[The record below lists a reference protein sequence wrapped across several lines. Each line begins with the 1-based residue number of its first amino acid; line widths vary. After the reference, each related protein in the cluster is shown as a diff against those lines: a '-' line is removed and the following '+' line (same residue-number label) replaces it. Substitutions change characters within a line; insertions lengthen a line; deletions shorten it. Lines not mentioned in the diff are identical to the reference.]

1 MNLGS
6 TPCRHSVQL
15 YTAAQ
20 AVQYS
25 TSAAPAPCAH
35 NYVVDFTLLHTLAHL
50 SLPIGCKPYIT
61 LATSHTLHRW
71 EATDVWEF
79 FRHHQSFN
87 DAVYLW
93 SYSWLAHLDQP
104 SFIRDLV
111 QALSTWNSLFFSFVR
126 VVLFS
131 SKLTPV
137 AYPNPSQAKDK
148 ILIEAADGQPREEA
162 KGRRT

>member
-1 MNLGS
+1 MNQIINLGS

-111 QALSTWNSLFFSFVR
+111 QALSTWNSLFFLLSAWCF
-126 VVLFS
+126 FPPS
-131 SKLTPV
+131 SHLLPTLIHLKL
-137 AYPNPSQAKDK
+137 
-148 ILIEAADGQPREEA
+148 
-162 KGRRT
+162 RTRSLLKQ